1 MDRRNC
7 AVVAV
12 VAGFGAA
19 VVVVAVAKSPGRLTG
34 VEDERMSVGPS
45 EKITTVLYWNI
56 LILIKPK

>member
-12 VAGFGAA
+12 GAGFGAA
-19 VVVVAVAKSPGRLTG
+19 VVVAVAKSPGRLTG

-56 LILIKPK
+56 LILIKSKK